1 MKIGAINP
9 FIRYVSLGN
18 QRAINDWVKTYD
30 ERLFYI
36 LDGECSLCVANE
48 RFSLTAHTLVLVK
61 AGTAYRFEN
70 ARDIQMLI
78 LNFDYTR
85 DHTQRKEVLR
95 PLLLKDYDE
104 NQILE
109 KIDFEDFPA
118 FNQPIVMKD
127 MQAFERA
134 LREVVE
140 LYNTPNLFR
149 EELASAKLKVFF
161 CRFAE
166 RIAYTFSGVHSLVD
180 KALEFIKTH
189 YHEEITN
196 TDVGEY
202 LGYHSYYINRLMLTQ
217 TGKSIHQHLLSQ
229 RLETAK
235 ELLVS
240 DDMPISEI
248 AERCGFS
255 CIAVFSAFFKERT
268 EIPPTTFRKRF
279 ANRL

>member
-18 QRAINDWVKTYD
+18 HRAINDWVKTYD

-36 LDGECSLCVANE
+36 LDGECSLLVESELFC
-48 RFSLTAHTLVLVK
+48 LQAHTLVVIK
-61 AGTAYRFEN
+61 AGTAYQFEN
-70 ARDIQMLI
+70 AHSMQMLI

-85 DHTQRKEVLR
+85 TCTQQKDVLR

-109 KIDFEDFPA
+109 KAEFEDFTP
-118 FNQPIVMKD
+118 FNQPIIMKD
-127 MQAFERA
+127 MQIFERT
-134 LREVVE
+134 LREIVE
-140 LYNTPNLFR
+140 IYNTPNLFR

-161 CRFAE
+161 CRLAE
-166 RIAYTFSGVHSLVD
+166 RIAYAFSGVHSLVD

-217 TGKSIHQHLLSQ
+217 TGKSIHQHLLSI
-229 RLETAK
+229 RLDAAK

-240 DDMPISEI
+240 SELSMNEV

-255 CIAVFSAFFKERT
+255 CIAVFSAFFKGRT
-268 EIPPTTFRKRF
+268 GIPPTTFRKRF